1 MVTSIRQAAK
11 VRRKGSKEE
20 PGWKKSLEL
29 KWGEVRTFE
38 QNWKCGEG
46 GGEDSALAN
55 HWLQN
60 EINTALNENVSM

>member
-1 MVTSIRQAAK
+1 MR
-11 VRRKGSKEE
+11 
-20 PGWKKSLEL
+20 GWPVAGGRLWTRNRE
-29 KWGEVRTFE
+29 F
-38 QNWKCGEG
+38 CGEG